1 MCTNLKPNKDK
12 ILTFNTTTMTSFRFI
27 TSPNILGPPPPPNY
41 LLFIF
46 RSPLELGGSA
56 TMVSPAFKSTSHF
69 LPQSKCLMDQTQ
81 VQKPIQVVARC
92 QIVYSKCDQMPD
104 HT

>member
-1 MCTNLKPNKDK
+1 MCMNLKPNKDK

-27 TSPNILGPPPPPNY
+27 TSPNILGPPPPNY

-56 TMVSPAFKSTSHF
+56 TTVFPAFKSTSHF
-69 LPQSKCLMDQTQ
+69 LPQSTVSHRSNSSSEANSSCCHRSD
-81 VQKPIQVVARC
+81 A
-92 QIVYSKCDQMPD
+92 
-104 HT
+104 